1 MARWFTLYL
10 LPFIVALAVSVLAVP
25 LIRRWAIKHGLVRGH
40 RPGHPQDIHTQ
51 RQPVALWGGTAIFV
65 SFFILLA
72 YYALF
77 TDQLLGGFLLPK
89 YLWGILIAGIVLFI
103 GGFIDDKYE
112 LPAKWQWVAPVV
124 AILIIIA
131 SGVGIDFISN
141 PLGQEIR
148 LDQWSTML
156 FHIGDLPYRIVW
168 GADLFT
174 LVWMLGMIYAVKFI
188 DGVDGLS
195 ATINFIGFLIIF
207 FLCLMP
213 AVNQPETAF
222 LAVVMAGAILG
233 VWIYQFPRGL
243 IQIGEGGV
251 WFMGFMLGLLA
262 ILSGG
267 KIATAL
273 LVMGIPIIDT
283 ARVIIGRL
291 VRGKS
296 PFKGDNTHIH
306 HLLLRLGLK
315 PWQVVLAIGL
325 PSLFFGVLGLILQG
339 EQKVLALILVF
350 VGMTIFVVTLG
361 LILSHR
367 EKRRLDEAER
377 S

>member
-1 MARWFTLYL
+1 MERWLSLYL
-10 LPFIVALAVSVLAVP
+10 LPFVAALAISFLLVP
-25 LIRRWAIKHGLVRGH
+25 LVKKGAIRLGVVRGH
-40 RPGHPQDIHTQ
+40 RPGHLQDVHTQ
-51 RQPVALWGGTAIFV
+51 KQPVALLGGTAIFI
-65 SFFILLA
+65 SFLALLG
-72 YYALF
+72 YYSLF
-77 TDQLLGGFLLPK
+77 TEQLLSGFLLPK
-89 YLWGILIAGIVLFI
+89 YLWGILVAGVVLFI

-112 LPAKWQWVAPVV
+112 LPARWQWVAPVL
-124 AILIIIA
+124 AIAIIIA
-131 SGVGIDFISN
+131 SGIGIDFISN
-141 PLGQEIR
+141 PLGEEFR
-148 LDQWSTML
+148 LDQWSTTI
-156 FHIGDLPYRIVW
+156 FQIGDLPYRIVW

-174 LVWMLGMIYAVKFI
+174 LVWMLGMIYSVKFI

-207 FLCLMP
+207 FLSLMP
-213 AVNQPETAF
+213 NVGQPETAF

-233 VWIYQFPRGL
+233 VWIYQFPHGQ

-291 VRGKS
+291 ARRQS

-315 PWQVVLAIGL
+315 PWQVVLSVGI

-339 EQKVLALILVF
+339 EQKLIALLLVF
-350 VGMTIFVVTLG
+350 SGMTVLVASLG
-361 LILSHR
+361 LVLSR
-367 EKRRLDEAER
+367 RSRGRLDSTPKA
-377 S
+377 

>member
-1 MARWFTLYL
+1 MARWLNLYL
-10 LPFIVALAVSVLAVP
+10 LPFIIALAVSVLLVP
-25 LIRRWAIKHGLVRGH
+25 LIRRWAIKIGVVRSH
-40 RPGHPQDIHTQ
+40 RPGHLQDVHTQ
-51 RQPVALWGGTAIFV
+51 RQPVALLGGTAIFI
-65 SFFILLA
+65 SFFALLG

-89 YLWGILIAGIVLFI
+89 YLWGILAAGIVLFI

-112 LPAKWQWVAPVV
+112 MPARWQWVAPVI
-124 AILIIIA
+124 AILIIVA
-131 SGVGIDFISN
+131 SGIGIDFISN
-141 PLGQEIR
+141 PLGNEIR
-148 LDQWSTML
+148 LDQWSTT
-156 FHIGDLPYRIVW
+156 FFQIGDLPYRIVW

-174 LVWMLGMIYAVKFI
+174 VVWLLGMIYAVKFI

-207 FLCLMP
+207 FLSLMP

-291 VRGKS
+291 IRKHS

-306 HLLLRLGLK
+306 HYLLRLGLK
-315 PWQVVLAIGL
+315 PWHVVLAIGL
-325 PSLFFGVLGLILQG
+325 PSLLFGVLGLVLQG
-339 EQKVLALILVF
+339 YHKFLALVLVF
-350 VGMTIFVVTLG
+350 VGMTIFVVALG
-361 LILSHR
+361 LVLSRR
-367 EKRRLDEAER
+367 ERRHLDEAPR
-377 S
+377 A

>member
-1 MARWFTLYL
+1 MDRWLTLYQ
-10 LPFIVALAVSVLAVP
+10 LPFIAALALSFLLIP
-25 LIRRWAIKHGLVRGH
+25 LVKKWAIRIGVVRGH
-40 RPGHPQDIHTQ
+40 RPGHPQDVHTQ
-51 RQPVALWGGTAIFV
+51 KQPVALLGGTAIFI
-65 SFFILLA
+65 SFFVLLG
-72 YYALF
+72 YYAFF
-77 TDQLLGGFLLPK
+77 TDQLLSGFLFPK
-89 YLWGILIAGIVLFI
+89 YLWGILVAGVILFV
-103 GGFIDDKYE
+103 GGFIDDKFE
-112 LPAKWQWVAPVV
+112 LPAKWQWVAPVL
-124 AILIIIA
+124 AIIVVIA

-141 PLGQEIR
+141 PLGEEFR
-148 LDQWSTML
+148 LDQWSTTL
-156 FHIGDLPYRIVW
+156 FQINDLPYRIVW
-168 GADLFT
+168 VADLFT

-188 DGVDGLS
+188 DGIDGLS
-195 ATINFIGFLIIF
+195 ATINFVGFLIIF
-207 FLCLMP
+207 FLSLMP

-233 VWIYQFPRGL
+233 VWVHQFPRGQ

-291 VRGKS
+291 LRRQS

-315 PWQVVLAIGL
+315 PWQIVMAIGL
-325 PSLFFGVLGLILQG
+325 PSLFFGVLGLVLQG
-339 EQKVLALILVF
+339 EQKIMALLLVF
-350 VGMTIFVVTLG
+350 AGMTIFVVSLG
-361 LILSHR
+361 VFLSR
-367 EKRRLDEAER
+367 RSQRRLDSAPKF
-377 S
+377 